1 MTETCFCRCGVIN
14 LCTRFFDSDNIGAAV
29 VCVGD
34 EFVLAVVIAPAGM
47 RQTIKVSA
55 RIMLSNLFIFLTLP
69 FFISDKN
76 ILFIMILYYF
86 QKVNIPAIFLQILDI
101 NIAYVVFVGF
111 ETKNHINPQI
121 KCEFAKE
128 MCEFV
133 LT

>member
-1 MTETCFCRCGVIN
+1 
-14 LCTRFFDSDNIGAAV
+14 
-29 VCVGD
+29 
-34 EFVLAVVIAPAGM
+34 
-47 RQTIKVSA
+47 
-55 RIMLSNLFIFLTLP
+55 
-69 FFISDKN
+69 
-76 ILFIMILYYF
+76 MILYYF

-101 NIAYVVFVGF
+101 NITHVVFVGF